1 VVKLLST
8 KRVLWKTEMKYL
20 LLTLVMLVNTALAG
34 EVAMVVALKGDV
46 YSNQIKVK
54 QGSPIHEGDIIDTLD
69 RSFAVIQFFDGSKV
83 TVRPESQMI
92 INSFKEDQV
101 ELDLVA
107 GGLRIVT
114 GAISKNNPD
123 NYNVKTPVAL
133 MGVRGTEF
141 SVQIVD

>member
-1 VVKLLST
+1 
-8 KRVLWKTEMKYL
+8 MKYL

-46 YSNQIKVK
+46 YANQIRVS